1 MLVSVTERTREVGI
15 RKAVGA
21 TKRDIL
27 IQFLLEALVLSFL
40 GGMLGILLGVSGAN
54 LISNLSPDIVTKVTA
69 GTLTLAAGVAST
81 VGLVFGVYPAMRA
94 ASLRPIEALR
104 YE

>member
-1 MLVSVTERTREVGI
+1 
-15 RKAVGA
+15 
-21 TKRDIL
+21 
-27 IQFLLEALVLSFL
+27 
-40 GGMLGILLGVSGAN
+40 MLGILLGVSGAN

-69 GTLTLAAGVAST
+69 GTLTLAAGVASI